1 MPFGGVKYHGLF
13 FIAYTNNPVNIE
25 KQLVRMI
32 GSEGPTDGVLQF
44 SRAVS
49 GNYWYVPSL
58 ERLKL
63 VSNL

>member
-1 MPFGGVKYHGLF
+1 MPFGGVKYHGMF
-13 FIAYTNNPVNIE
+13 FIAYTNNPTNIE

-32 GSEGPTDGVLQF
+32 GNDGPADAILQF

-58 ERLKL
+58 DKMK
-63 VSNL
+63 VANL